1 MFVVCMRVSQAS
13 GRQDISTTRSMRPS
27 GRHVAMLQVMKPMCV
42 SDLYTLSVH
51 GAAIHPLRAW
61 GIEREFPVINPPP
74 LPLLLHRHHHHQPAH
89 HQGCEDTSMPSRPT
103 SGLFLLY
110 FWHNVPC
117 LEQRVYVVR
126 VSLSSCR
133 ATSAVR
139 CRYWYHGHVYVPVL
153 SVQFNATAEPSSK
166 RLGGPPLY
174 MN

>member
-1 MFVVCMRVSQAS
+1 MEQPSIHY
-13 GRQDISTTRSMRPS
+13 GRGESKGMI
-27 GRHVAMLQVMKPMCV
+27 
-42 SDLYTLSVH
+42 
-51 GAAIHPLRAW
+51 
-61 GIEREFPVINPPP
+61 PVINPPP

-89 HQGCEDTSMPSRPT
+89 HQGREDTSMPSRPT

-133 ATSAVR
+133 ATSAAR

-153 SVQFNATAEPSSK
+153 SVQFNATAEPSSR
-166 RLGGPPLY
+166 RLGSPPLY
-174 MN
+174 MNWRTFQGSGSGNCWCAGSLPWGLEILCVDKLVRA